1 MTDLISL
8 FSELKDSKDLTVHL
22 SDLNYDLGTK
32 NQWAYEW
39 KMSFNFGPNK
49 QTTKLLFSRKINSNH
64 HSKLT
69 FDSNQIRQYSSQKH
83 FGLILDKK
91 KNLIPTNILISVK
104 K

>member
-1 MTDLISL
+1 MTWEQKINLINQ
-8 FSELKDSKDLTVHL
+8 SKINQ
-22 SDLNYDLGTK
+22 SIKSINQSIK
-32 NQWAYEW
+32 NQSI
-39 KMSFNFGPNK
+39 KKSFNFGPNK

-91 KNLIPTNILISVK
+91 KT
-104 K
+104 